1 MNKIINL
8 LNRVLNSNGRKLK
21 KRNEYMYWSPFISHH
36 KPKLQINVQTQKW
49 HCWVSNVGGRTL
61 FQLLKKVGASKQH
74 FDELRE
80 LVDDKYFKFS
90 LNNNNNNKINIFFHK
105 KSLNILGWQTE
116 DLYQNLVI
124 TFIYN
129 IKKNNKIVKRHALNY
144 LYKRGIDDSD
154 ILKYNI
160 GYCDDGLYSNRI
172 IIPSYDADGKLNF
185 FVGRDFYSSKM
196 KYRNS
201 PTTKNII
208 GFDLFINWDEP
219 IILCE
224 GVFDAMAFKRN
235 AIPLFGKNVMSNLQ
249 KKIIESK
256 VKVIYLALDNDALE
270 DTIKIS
276 EYFIN
281 NGIDVRMMK
290 FKEKDPSE
298 IGFESLLYLINKT
311 TKTKFSDLMRLKLNG
326 KTKKYMEV
334 L

>member
-1 MNKIINL
+1 MNQNKIVNL
-8 LNRVLNSNGRKLK
+8 LNRVLNSSGRKLK
-21 KRNEYMYWSPFISHH
+21 KPNEYMYWSPFVSHH
-36 KPKLQINVQTQKW
+36 KPKLQINIQSGKW

-61 FQLLKKVGASKQH
+61 FQLFKKINANNQH

-80 LVDDKYFKFS
+80 LVGDLPHY
-90 LNNNNNNKINIFFHK
+90 K
-105 KSLNILGWQTE
+105 KDTDTKL
-116 DLYQNLVI
+116 
-124 TFIYN
+124 
-129 IKKNNKIVKRHALNY
+129 KKVVQLPNEYKPLWNGGDSIVKRHALSY

-172 IIPSYDADGKLNF
+172 IIPSYDVDGKLNF
-185 FVGRDFYSSKM
+185 FVGRDFYNSKM

-235 AIPLFGKNVMSNLQ
+235 AIPLFGKTIMSKLQ
-249 KKIIESK
+249 KKIIEKK
-256 VKVIYLALDNDALE
+256 VKIIYLALDNDALE
-270 DTIKIS
+270 AAIKIS
-276 EYFIN
+276 DNFISN
-281 NGIDVRMMK
+281 DIEVRMIK

-298 IGFESLLYLINKT
+298 IGFKDLLSLIEKTNKI
-311 TKTKFSDLMRLKLNG
+311 KFSDLIKLKLEGFN
-326 KTKKYMEV
+326 
-334 L
+334 